1 MSTRAKRKA
10 INLPENETRRQI
22 MKVAERLFAAH
33 GFSGISLRSIVAEA
47 DVNLAAI
54 HYHFGS
60 KEALFEAVFERHAQ
74 RLAGSRMARLE
85 QLVAAKDTPSL
96 ERVLEAFL
104 APALRPNSPA
114 NGGSAFARL
123 RGRLIAE
130 NTEFGRRLQAK
141 YFNQSSKGYLRL
153 IASLVPHLPE
163 IELYW
168 RFNFMLG
175 SMVYLMAEVRR
186 IEQLSDGACD
196 TSDVEERVRR
206 LVNFYADAFRMPV
219 RQQSAL
225 ARHSPAPLRPTTA
238 RRRQRS

>member
-1 MSTRAKRKA
+1 
-10 INLPENETRRQI
+10 
-22 MKVAERLFAAH
+22 
-33 GFSGISLRSIVAEA
+33 
-47 DVNLAAI
+47 
-54 HYHFGS
+54 
-60 KEALFEAVFERHAQ
+60 
-74 RLAGSRMARLE
+74 
-85 QLVAAKDTPSL
+85 
-96 ERVLEAFL
+96 VLEAFL
-104 APALRPNSPA
+104 APALRPSSSA

-153 IASLVPHLPE
+153 IAHLVPELPK

-196 TSDVEERVRR
+196 TSNVDERVRR

-219 RQQSAL
+219 RQESAQ
-225 ARHSPAPLRPTTA
+225 ARRSRATLSATTV